1 MLQIVLA
8 AALFSP
14 PAPSPSATAVAVPTP
29 ALSPLQIFE
38 RTFRRL
44 ASYPVPT
51 YAVWYSTWRVS
62 DVKPDQTSRETTT
75 SVIRY
80 AVRIPDGLEYVSDPV
95 TNGTLPPAD
104 IGHEFVGPFAW
115 SLRSSN
121 PVATSQQP
129 GQPDVASGLKTIAS
143 VEAIANPPYRFELV
157 GTEDIDG
164 HATYHLR
171 LRPVRDP
178 KRYNLMDLWVGT
190 TDFDL
195 WRAAYLGSY
204 TYRNLASPS
213 YVSVDFKPVSGYWL
227 SSRVIFTYVANGIA
241 DGGPNLLVSEVLLD
255 TIAFPET
262 LPSWLFDAAEYSKH
276 QKANEPDLLLQILGP
291 PPSPPPKQLDP
302 NG

>member
-1 MLQIVLA
+1 MLQIILA

-14 PAPSPSATAVAVPTP
+14 PTLSPSTTASPVMTAAP
-29 ALSPLQIFE
+29 SPLQIFE

-44 ASYPVPT
+44 ASYPVPPF
-51 YAVWYSTWRVS
+51 AVSYSTWRVS
-62 DVKPDQTSRETTT
+62 DVRADQTSRQITT
-75 SVIRY
+75 SVFRY
-80 AVRIPDGLEYVSDPV
+80 ALRIPDGLEYVSDPV
-95 TNGTLPPAD
+95 TNGKLP
-104 IGHEFVGPFAW
+104 
-115 SLRSSN
+115 LRSSN

-195 WRAAYLGSY
+195 WRASYLGSY
-204 TYRNLASPS
+204 TFRSNSSPS
-213 YVSVDFKPVSGYWL
+213 YVTVYFKPVAGYWV
-227 SSRVIFTYVANGIA
+227 SSRVIYTYVPNGIA
-241 DGGPNLLVSEVLLD
+241 DRGSVMLARFGGHFRLSREGSIQCENIL
-255 TIAFPET
+255 
-262 LPSWLFDAAEYSKH
+262 
-276 QKANEPDLLLQILGP
+276 EPIHWNSD
-291 PPSPPPKQLDP
+291 
-302 NG
+302 